1 MSKLVDHFVRTY
13 KVTSYLLN
21 GNMPIII
28 PFTVPAF
35 QASTPAHN
43 VTVDLGVTMKDANYV
58 VSIENQ
64 SINVAYTSYKW
75 LDYTVY
81 KKTASS
87 IGISFY
93 NEQSKAIG
101 KTNWALIVFP
111 S

>member
-1 MSKLVDHFVRTY
+1 
-13 KVTSYLLN
+13 
-21 GNMPIII
+21 MPIII

-75 LDYTVY
+75 IDYTVY

-93 NEQSKAIG
+93 NEQSKDIG

>member
-1 MSKLVDHFVRTY
+1 
-13 KVTSYLLN
+13 
-21 GNMPIII
+21 
-28 PFTVPAF
+28 
-35 QASTPAHN
+35 
-43 VTVDLGVTMKDANYV
+43 MKDANYV

-75 LDYTVY
+75 LDYTIS

-87 IGISFY
+87 IDISFY

-111 S
+111 